1 MRFVQKSQT
10 QMHVFPCFSLK
21 NKKKWMKK
29 RFKHVIIAMKQ
40 LIPKGCEGVSLFD
53 KHSKAEAFEK
63 IAVEFERPVYL
74 LCLRMMGNRE
84 DALDCAQEAML
95 NAYRAFDRFRG
106 DAHVKTWFL
115 RIAHNACID
124 ALRRRKGVVSLDSL
138 REEGFDPPDTQ
149 TLSPYASLAQKERQ
163 EQLMQAVESLPE
175 DQRAVLVLRDFQNLS
190 YDEIGEA
197 LSLPLGTVKSRIKRA
212 REKIKQ
218 ILCGETEL
226 FSGNRVKEYEGR
238 RK

>member
-1 MRFVQKSQT
+1 
-10 QMHVFPCFSLK
+10 
-21 NKKKWMKK
+21 
-29 RFKHVIIAMKQ
+29 
-40 LIPKGCEGVSLFD
+40 LFNRR
-53 KHSKAEAFEK
+53 SKAEAFEEV
-63 IAVEFERPVYL
+63 AAEFERPVYL

-106 DAHVKTWFL
+106 EAHMKTWFM

-138 REEGFDPPDTQ
+138 REEGFDLPDKHTP
-149 TLSPYASLAQKERQ
+149 SPYASLEQKERLELLQ
-163 EQLMQAVESLPE
+163 SAVKTLPD
-175 DQRAVLVLRDFQNLS
+175 DQRAVLVLRDFQNMS

-197 LSLPLGTVKSRIKRA
+197 LSLPLGTVKSRLKRA

-218 ILCGETEL
+218 ILCAEAEL
-226 FSGNRVKEYEGR
+226 FSGNRVNEYEGR